1 MKQILQSLKT
11 GDTELVEVPCPQV
24 KQGHLL
30 IRTKASVVSAGT
42 ERMLVEFGKA
52 NMLDKARQ
60 QPDKVRQV
68 LDKIKTD
75 GLIPTIQAV
84 RAKLDQPI
92 PLGYS
97 NAGVV
102 IAVGKGV
109 KGFCVGDRVVSNGSH
124 AEVVCVPENL
134 CAKIPDSVSYEEAA
148 FAVIG
153 SIALQGIR
161 LANPSLGECFVVT
174 GLGLIGL
181 LTVQLLKAQGCR
193 VLGIDFDEYKLELAK
208 KFGADIVNL
217 SKGEDAVLA
226 AKSFSRGYGVD
237 GVIITAST
245 KSSDPIHRAAEMCRK
260 RGRIVLVGVTG
271 MELSRSDFYEKELLF
286 QVSCSYGPGRY
297 DPMYEQKGLD
307 YPIGFVR
314 WTAQRNFEAVL
325 DMLSSRKIEVKPL
338 ISHTFS
344 LDEALEAYKL
354 LAEKSPS
361 LGILIKYPSREDD
374 KLRERTV
381 TLGTQAKDLNINNK
395 RQVTVGVIGAG
406 NFTNQVLLPALK
418 KTGVRLKTIASSTG
432 ITGVHA
438 GKRFGFDRATTDIKE
453 IVQDDEID
461 AVFITTRHNTHA
473 AFVIEALKAGKHVFV
488 EKPLCLNK
496 EELEHIKQVIL
507 PDKQI
512 LMVGFNRRFSPLT
525 KKMKELINSMKSP
538 MMMVM
543 MVNAGYIPKDHWVH
557 DIEVGGG
564 RIVGEA
570 CHFIDLLRYLTGHK
584 IVNIKASMMGDAPG
598 IEIREDKVTF
608 TLSFADGSVGTVHYF
623 ANGHKSFPKER
634 LEVFVEGRILVL
646 DNFKSLIGYGWQGFK
661 KMKLLSQNKGHR
673 EGIKAFIDAVS
684 TAKGYPIPLE
694 ELFEVTK
701 ASFDVLEK
709 TYC

>member
-24 KQGHLL
+24 KQGYLL

-52 NMLDKARQ
+52 NILDKARQ

-325 DMLSSRKIEVKPL
+325 DMLSSRKIEVKSL

-381 TLGTQAKDLNINNK
+381 TLGTQAKDLNISNK

-473 AFVIEALKAGKHVFV
+473 VFVIEALKAGKHVFV

-525 KKMKELINSMKSP
+525 KKMKELINSMKNP

-570 CHFIDLLRYLTGHK
+570 CHFIDLLRYLAGDE
-584 IVNIKASMMGDAPG
+584 IVDIKASMMGDAPG
-598 IEIREDKVTF
+598 VEIREDKVTF
-608 TLSFADGSVGTVHYF
+608 TLSFADSSVGTVHYF

-661 KMKLLSQNKGHR
+661 KMKLLSQDKGHR

>member
-1 MKQILQSLKT
+1 
-11 GDTELVEVPCPQV
+11 
-24 KQGHLL
+24 
-30 IRTKASVVSAGT
+30 
-42 ERMLVEFGKA
+42 
-52 NMLDKARQ
+52 
-60 QPDKVRQV
+60 
-68 LDKIKTD
+68 
-75 GLIPTIQAV
+75 
-84 RAKLDQPI
+84 
-92 PLGYS
+92 
-97 NAGVV
+97 
-102 IAVGKGV
+102 
-109 KGFCVGDRVVSNGSH
+109 
-124 AEVVCVPENL
+124 
-134 CAKIPDSVSYEEAA
+134 
-148 FAVIG
+148 
-153 SIALQGIR
+153 
-161 LANPSLGECFVVT
+161 
-174 GLGLIGL
+174 
-181 LTVQLLKAQGCR
+181 
-193 VLGIDFDEYKLELAK
+193 
-208 KFGADIVNL
+208 
-217 SKGEDAVLA
+217 
-226 AKSFSRGYGVD
+226 
-237 GVIITAST
+237 
-245 KSSDPIHRAAEMCRK
+245 
-260 RGRIVLVGVTG
+260 
-271 MELSRSDFYEKELLF
+271 
-286 QVSCSYGPGRY
+286 
-297 DPMYEQKGLD
+297 
-307 YPIGFVR
+307 
-314 WTAQRNFEAVL
+314 
-325 DMLSSRKIEVKPL
+325 SRKIEVKPL

-381 TLGTQAKDLNINNK
+381 TLGTQAKDLNISNK

-570 CHFIDLLRYLTGHK
+570 CHFIDLLRYLAGDE
-584 IVNIKASMMGDAPG
+584 IVDIKTSMMGDAPG